1 MSSGKIRFD
10 AAQEKK
16 KKKKKKKKKR
26 THASAQMLTF
36 VEDMSFHDDGT
47 FFCNDTGPCRC

>member
-47 FFCNDTGPCRC
+47 FFCNDTGTCRC